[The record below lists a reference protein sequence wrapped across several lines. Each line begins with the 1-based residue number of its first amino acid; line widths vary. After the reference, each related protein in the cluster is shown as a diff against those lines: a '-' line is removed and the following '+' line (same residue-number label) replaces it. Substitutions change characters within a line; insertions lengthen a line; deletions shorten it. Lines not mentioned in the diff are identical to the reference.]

1 MSGDAHKSCYT
12 LPISTFATCYTEIRI
27 SRIVAGDH
35 RAGGRTTGHVDVHGG
50 HGDDDILGGIATG
63 DWNRTPALAHRD
75 THHGLCMLV
84 HAHDV

>member
-1 MSGDAHKSCYT
+1 MHTKAVTHFQSQRL
-12 LPISTFATCYTEIRI
+12 LPATRRSEFPG
-27 SRIVAGDH
+27 IVAGDH

-50 HGDDDILGGIATG
+50 HGDDDILGDIATG
-63 DWNRTPALAHRD
+63 NWNRTPAPAHRD